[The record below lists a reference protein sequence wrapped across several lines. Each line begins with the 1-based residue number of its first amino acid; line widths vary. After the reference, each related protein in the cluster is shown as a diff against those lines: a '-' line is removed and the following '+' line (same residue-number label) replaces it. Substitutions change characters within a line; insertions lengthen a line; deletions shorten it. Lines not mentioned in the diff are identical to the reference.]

1 MRLEGVCDHAP
12 DLCTEEVDRVVRVGV
27 CGGVVAFASFALD
40 VRVARLRGEDEL
52 GVAVADSGSG
62 KSLGWFRVATMLA
75 TLVV

>member
-12 DLCTEEVDRVVRVGV
+12 YFCADELDRVVRVGV
-27 CGGVVAFASFALD
+27 CGGVVAFASFAAD

-62 KSLGWFRVATMLA
+62 KSLG
-75 TLVV
+75 